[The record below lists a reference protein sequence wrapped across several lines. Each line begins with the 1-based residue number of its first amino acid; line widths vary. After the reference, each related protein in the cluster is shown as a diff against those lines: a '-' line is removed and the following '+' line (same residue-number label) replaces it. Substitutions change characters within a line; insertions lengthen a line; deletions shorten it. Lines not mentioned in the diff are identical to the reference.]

1 MWIQGGGRG
10 PGQRSQLPSTAGTG
24 WVMAPQGG
32 LHVLEGPA
40 DPTLHCCGGWGGLG
54 DGAFGARTVALGP
67 ECGAV
72 SSLGS
77 APGGAWWLPDPSGA
91 AQGPGLRSLVQCP
104 RRGPW
109 KGRDL
114 GSPLPEAL
122 DSFFKQNQTQNQCV
136 KWVKVLK
143 WGHLTCSPAGV
154 LGTSVAVQAQ
164 SRGELEHLGW
174 AAPLWRADLT
184 QAKLNSS
191 SWAPWPPACHPLR
204 AL

>member
-1 MWIQGGGRG
+1 MCAGPAHPPMLPDAACPRAPPAAHLASFLPWACLLDVPTQGATAPHRVGPLG
-10 PGQRSQLPSTAGTG
+10 PGCGSRVEAEARVRDPSCPSTAGTG
-24 WVMAPQGG
+24 WVTAPQGG

-77 APGGAWWLPDPSGA
+77 ARGGAWWLPDPSGA

-122 DSFFKQNQTQNQCV
+122 DSFFKQNQTQN
-136 KWVKVLK
+136 
-143 WGHLTCSPAGV
+143 H
-154 LGTSVAVQAQ
+154 SV
-164 SRGELEHLGW
+164 
-174 AAPLWRADLT
+174 
-184 QAKLNSS
+184 
-191 SWAPWPPACHPLR
+191 
-204 AL
+204 